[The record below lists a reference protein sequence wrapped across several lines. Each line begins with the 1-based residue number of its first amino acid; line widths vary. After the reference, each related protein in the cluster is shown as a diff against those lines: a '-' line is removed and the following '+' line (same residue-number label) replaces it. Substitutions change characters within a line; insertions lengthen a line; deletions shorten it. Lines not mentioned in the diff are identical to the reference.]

1 MILARVIGPVWGARQ
16 CPALEGRRVLEV
28 QRLGLG
34 RASGGEEIRADCD
47 ERHLQPA
54 TLLAVDALGSDAGQL
69 VLVAVGSRVRDLTL
83 GPDVPTKNVVVA
95 IVDEAFLDPSGT
107 GGGR

>member
-16 CPALEGRRVLEV
+16 SPALGGRRVLEV
-28 QRLGLG
+28 RRLGLG
-34 RASGGEEIRADCD
+34 HATQGEAIGADCRD
-47 ERHLQPA
+47 DHLQPA

-83 GPDVPTKNVVVA
+83 GPEVPTKNVVVA

-107 GGGR
+107 GGAR